1 MCVGLLLAVLLAAAQ
16 AEQSKPSAPY
26 VEEDVSYA
34 NPAAP
39 GVTLAGT
46 FTEPRSGGPFPAV
59 LLISGAGPQDRDE
72 TISGH
77 KPFLVLADY
86 LTRRGVAVLRVDDRG
101 TAQSTGN
108 FDGAT
113 TQDFASDAEAGVHYL
128 LTRSDVDAKHVGLI
142 GHGEGAIIAPMV
154 AVKLPQVSFLVLLAC
169 TAVPGEDVL
178 LAQTEEAEAA
188 AGVPDE
194 QIEADERIG
203 AALYKLVRAGKSEA
217 DLREALFSA
226 PSSYKPFIEHWQR
239 QLHRLES
246 PWLRFFLSYDPAPT
260 LEKVMCPVLALDGER
275 DTDVVPEQNIPAIKA
290 ALKRGHNHD
299 ATVRVLPD
307 LNYMFESV
315 KTGAEYKSAPETMS
329 PVALD
334 VINSWIEKH
343 SNKSVK

>member
-1 MCVGLLLAVLLAAAQ
+1 MCLGLLLAMLLAAAQ
-16 AEQSKPSAPY
+16 TEHSKPSAPY
-26 VEEDVSYA
+26 VEENVSYA
-34 NPAAP
+34 NSDAP

-46 FTEPRSGGPFPAV
+46 FTEPRAGGPFPAV
-59 LLISGAGPQDRDE
+59 LLITGAGPQDRDE

-113 TQDFASDAEAGVHYL
+113 TQDFASDGEAGVRYL
-128 LTRSDVDAKHVGLI
+128 LSRSDVDAKHVGLI

-154 AVKLPQVSFLVLLAC
+154 AVNVPQVSFLVLLAG

-188 AGVPDE
+188 AGIPDE

-203 AALYKLVRAGKSEA
+203 AALYRLVRAGKPEA
-217 DLREALFSA
+217 DLREALFKA

-239 QLHRLES
+239 QLHHLES

-260 LEKVMCPVLALDGER
+260 LEKVRCPVLALDGER
-275 DTDVVPEQNIPAIKA
+275 DTDVVPEQNIPAIRA

-334 VINSWIEKH
+334 LIGSWIEKH
-343 SNKSVK
+343 TK